1 MPSPPKRLCELVQL
15 ESIVQPAFKIM
26 RRSLNDRRSYKSQS
40 QAGSVTG
47 EEAEF
52 SDVEPS
58 ESGSIG
64 GRSNA
69 TGGSSK
75 KRLTIE
81 EREAAYNEARSRI
94 FMDFQEKE
102 KDKEK
107 NLSAS
112 SSSVSLVS
120 GSASTS
126 GGGSSIT
133 GDIDEPASSPATE
146 SEQSVTLPRDKKGP
160 RHPPRNTSSRSLRS
174 SALPFNGNPRNSGA
188 SSPPFAYANIY
199 DPSEHQVYDPSQQ
212 SPHSG
217 YPPQYFYPYLPPG
230 PPNSY
235 YGGHPYYA
243 TYNPYQMHHPSPHSA
258 SDPSTPSNGDT
269 HVPPLYGGYHPHYGW
284 SRPSLQSP
292 PHNQQPPHPLPLQP
306 HNTNHPVI
314 PPPPPMHNS
323 HYPPYPPPAP
333 SHAYTYPLPFYP
345 PPPEQHTESP
355 APHPSPNMF
364 DVPGMMNGNVMGSHL
379 NASATPMM
387 SRSGI
392 PSLSNND
399 PSHNGHHNDFIGQ
412 GRVAP
417 PSMNHGHS
425 AWSYGPR
432 VSQGGY
438 ASLTSSG
445 CGSPDTVGPR
455 FNNSRRQSGSGNPS
469 SAYSRS
475 SNDEVSSTAVSSMPF
490 HTIL

>member
-1 MPSPPKRLCELVQL
+1 MPSPSKRLCELVQL

-40 QAGSVTG
+40 QTGSVTG
-47 EEAEF
+47 EEAES

-58 ESGSIG
+58 ESGSLG

-94 FMDFQEKE
+94 FMDFEEKE

-146 SEQSVTLPRDKKGP
+146 SEHSVPLSRDKKGS
-160 RHPPRNTSSRSLRS
+160 RHPSRNTSSSHSLRS
-174 SALPFNGNPRNSGA
+174 SAPPFNGNPHNSEG
-188 SSPPFAYANIY
+188 SSPSFAYANIY
-199 DPSEHQVYDPSQQ
+199 DPSEHQAYDPSRQ

-217 YPPQYFYPYLPPG
+217 YPPQYFYPYPPSG

-235 YGGHPYYA
+235 YGGHPYYPP
-243 TYNPYQMHHPSPHSA
+243 YNPYQMHHPSPHSA
-258 SDPSTPSNGDT
+258 SDPSTPSSGDSY
-269 HVPPLYGGYHPHYGW
+269 VPPPYGTYHPHYGW
-284 SRPSLQSP
+284 SQPSLQSP
-292 PHNQQPPHPLPLQP
+292 PHIQQPPPLQP
-306 HNTNHPVI
+306 HNTNHPGI
-314 PPPPPMHNS
+314 PPLPPLHNA
-323 HYPPYPPPAP
+323 HYPLYPPPAP
-333 SHAYTYPLPFYP
+333 SHAYTYPLPYY
-345 PPPEQHTESP
+345 PPPEQHTEPP
-355 APHPSPNMF
+355 ATHPSSNMF
-364 DVPGMMNGNVMGSHL
+364 DVSGMNNGNMMGNHL
-379 NASATPMM
+379 NASATPTMT
-387 SRSGI
+387 RSGI
-392 PSLSNND
+392 PSLSSND
-399 PSHNGHHNDFIGQ
+399 PPHNSHHDDFVGK

-417 PSMNHGHS
+417 FGVNHSHS
-425 AWSYGPR
+425 AWNYGPR
-432 VSQGGY
+432 VNQGGY
-438 ASLTSSG
+438 SSLTSPGSG
-445 CGSPDTVGPR
+445 ADTVGPR
-455 FNNSRRQSGSGNPS
+455 FNTSRRQPGSGNPS
-469 SAYSRS
+469 SAYTRS
-475 SNDEVSSTAVSSMPF
+475 SNDEASSTAVSIIPF
-490 HTIL
+490 HTNLWLK